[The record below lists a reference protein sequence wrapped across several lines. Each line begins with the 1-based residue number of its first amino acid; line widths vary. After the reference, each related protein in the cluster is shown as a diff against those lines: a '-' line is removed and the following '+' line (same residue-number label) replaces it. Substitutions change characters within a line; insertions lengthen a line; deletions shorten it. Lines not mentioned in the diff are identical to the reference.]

1 MENIKDFLD
10 RIRFFKSF
18 SEEEKVRL
26 SAIKNIF
33 LRYQPGEPVI
43 SEGEIEQALYII
55 LQGNVIVNK
64 KGLEG
69 LIISCLGP
77 GSVFGEISLIQ
88 EQPRSTNVIAEGPVV
103 VMKMEK
109 KTIATLDPELQKK
122 FNEQLIRVLVERLE
136 EMNQK
141 YINAMFFNL

>member
-1 MENIKDFLD
+1 MEKIKDFLD

-18 SEEEKVRL
+18 SEDEKTRL
-26 SAIKNIF
+26 SVIKNIF
-33 LRYQPGEPVI
+33 LKYLPNEPII
-43 SEGEIEQALYII
+43 SEGELEQALYII

-109 KTIATLDPELQKK
+109 KTIETLDPELQKK

>member
-1 MENIKDFLD
+1 MEKIKDFLD
-10 RIRFFKSF
+10 KIRFFKGF
-18 SEEEKVRL
+18 SEEEKARL
-26 SAIKNIF
+26 ATIENIYLKF
-33 LRYQPGEPVI
+33 LPGEPVI
-43 SEGEIEQALYII
+43 SEGELEQALYII
-55 LQGNVIVNK
+55 LQGNVVVSK

-77 GSVFGEISLIQ
+77 GSVFGEISIIQ
-88 EQPRSTNVIAEGPVV
+88 QQPRTTNVIAEGPVV

-109 KTIATLDPELQKK
+109 KVIDTLKPALQKK
-122 FNEQLIRVLVERLE
+122 FHEQLIRVLVERLD